1 MNANI
6 PWYGL
11 SLMHLYIFST
21 FRFSFMLNL
30 QIGKRE
36 AFNLKQLFD
45 YLNQLFLSAYVT
57 ASEVKVLN
65 FLWGVPG
72 I

>member
-11 SLMHLYIFST
+11 SLMHLYIFSP

-30 QIGKRE
+30 QISKRE

-45 YLNQLFLSAYVT
+45 YLNQLFLPAYVT

-65 FLWGVPG
+65 FLWGVPEV
-72 I
+72 